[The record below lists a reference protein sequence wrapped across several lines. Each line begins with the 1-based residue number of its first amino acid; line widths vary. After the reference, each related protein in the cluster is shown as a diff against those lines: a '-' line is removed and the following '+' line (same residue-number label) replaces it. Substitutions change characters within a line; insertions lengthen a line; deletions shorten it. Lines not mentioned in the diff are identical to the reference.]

1 MNIDKKFKK
10 LGYKKKHESH
20 IVTTYEKIE
29 KTGAGDFVHIIE
41 LCHKRHLKGFVC
53 FSYEEGTYHVV
64 RLSEKEMKLCLK
76 AMKEFNK
83 RYIKV
88 VAQNG

>member
-1 MNIDKKFKK
+1 MNIDKAFRK

-20 IVTTYEKIE
+20 IVTTYEKVE
-29 KTGAGDFVHIIE
+29 KQGYVHIIE
-41 LCHKRHLKGFVC
+41 LSHKNHLKSFVC
-53 FSYEEGTYHVV
+53 FSYEKDTDHVV
-64 RLSEKEMKLCLK
+64 CLSEKEMKLCLK
-76 AMKEFNK
+76 AMKKFEK